1 MVRPWS
7 RNQCPNPHFTSTK
20 STISSVPLNFY
31 KQTYMTYPFKKNI
44 SISIYFYKQPLKYLH
59 LAMQSGMY
67 YYQQGQMYHIL
78 SKPINCCAIP
88 IACLSAVY
96 VCICLTVQSQPC
108 SHSDIQI
115 QQVHTI
121 KFKDV
126 LIHNPRRLQ
135 HPIHFVIGWSF
146 WAERMLR
153 AIPQL

>member
-1 MVRPWS
+1 
-7 RNQCPNPHFTSTK
+7 
-20 STISSVPLNFY
+20 
-31 KQTYMTYPFKKNI
+31 
-44 SISIYFYKQPLKYLH
+44 
-59 LAMQSGMY
+59 MQSGMY

-108 SHSDIQI
+108 FHSDIKI

-135 HPIHFVIGWSF
+135 HPIHFVIG
-146 WAERMLR
+146 
-153 AIPQL
+153 